1 MRIHTGVM
9 GASLF
14 LVALAV
20 GCDNK
25 IPSNATPLPVLL
37 EKLESNGISRIKEVK
52 FEDGYWEIEGIHS
65 GKEVEVH
72 VNPSSGAIVLETPDP
87 HPSLPGE
94 EETKASAIARFVEN
108 AGFTQIYELDWQ
120 HEYWD
125 VVAYQGKDRHVLKV
139 ESSTGK
145 ILSDRVENIQHFA
158 P

>member
-1 MRIHTGVM
+1 MRIHRIVM
-9 GASLF
+9 STSL
-14 LVALAV
+14 LLGALAV

-37 EKLESNGISRIKEVK
+37 EKLEANGITRIKEVK
-52 FEDGYWEIEGIHS
+52 FEDGYWEIEGLHS

-72 VNPSSGAIVLETPDP
+72 VNPSSGAVVLETPEP
-87 HPSLPGE
+87 HPSLPE
-94 EETKASAIARFVEN
+94 EAATKASAIARYVKD
-108 AGFTQIYELDWQ
+108 AGFSEIYELDWQ

-125 VVAYQGKDRHVLKV
+125 VIAYQGKDRHVLKV

-145 ILSDRVENIQHFA
+145 ILSDRIENIQHFA